1 MEEIRKIQAANPS
14 EWEKVTAFLRERDLP
29 VRREYADA
37 CFGAFI
43 GGRLVGTVILSGSV
57 VRNTAVDPEMRHK
70 GIVEKLFTAVI
81 EEARERGIFYLQLFT
96 KSQNA
101 EAFSGAGF
109 RLVENVPPYACLLE
123 FGSCSPQKWIR
134 RICAGGVNPNARSSA
149 VIVNANPF
157 TLGHKALIE
166 LAARDAEQCIVFV
179 VEENQSVFP
188 FDVRLALVRA
198 GTADLPNVRV
208 VPSGPYIISAGT
220 FPSYF
225 LKKNERLP
233 AQTHL
238 DGTIFAHLLAPGFG
252 ITKRFVGT
260 EPTDP
265 VTRAYNEALKD
276 VFKKYALELVE
287 VPRIE
292 DGVGAISASRVRAA
306 WTAEWTRLRSGCPHR
321 PSPISSLLKGPHCVK
336 RSAGRRH
343 EHGDALLFARR
354 PSDGAPCR
362 LSRRE
367 GSARRAPE
375 GLFAASRRRDG
386 GSACAQYSR
395 PNQGFRAAAAA
406 AGKRHV

>member
-1 MEEIRKIQAANPS
+1 M
-14 EWEKVTAFLRERDLP
+14 
-29 VRREYADA
+29 
-37 CFGAFI
+37 
-43 GGRLVGTVILSGSV
+43 
-57 VRNTAVDPEMRHK
+57 
-70 GIVEKLFTAVI
+70 
-81 EEARERGIFYLQLFT
+81 
-96 KSQNA
+96 
-101 EAFSGAGF
+101 
-109 RLVENVPPYACLLE
+109 
-123 FGSCSPQKWIR
+123 
-134 RICAGGVNPNARSSA
+134 NPNARSSA

-265 VTRAYNEALKD
+265 VTRAYNEALRD
-276 VFKKYALELVE
+276 VFKKYALDLVE

-292 DGVGAISASRVRAA
+292 DGIGAISASRVRAA
-306 WTAEWTRLRSGCPHR
+306 WTAGRMDEVEEWVPASTLSYLK
-321 PSPISSLLKGPHCVK
+321 SPEGT
-336 RSAGRRH
+336 
-343 EHGDALLFARR
+343 ALCEAL
-354 PSDGAPCR
+354 
-362 LSRRE
+362 RRE
-367 GSARRAPE
+367 A
-375 GLFAASRRRDG
+375 L
-386 GSACAQYSR
+386 
-395 PNQGFRAAAAA
+395 
-406 AGKRHV
+406 

>member
-1 MEEIRKIQAANPS
+1 M
-14 EWEKVTAFLRERDLP
+14 
-29 VRREYADA
+29 
-37 CFGAFI
+37 
-43 GGRLVGTVILSGSV
+43 
-57 VRNTAVDPEMRHK
+57 
-70 GIVEKLFTAVI
+70 
-81 EEARERGIFYLQLFT
+81 
-96 KSQNA
+96 
-101 EAFSGAGF
+101 
-109 RLVENVPPYACLLE
+109 
-123 FGSCSPQKWIR
+123 IR

-166 LAARDAEQCIVFV
+166 LAARDAEQCIVLV

-260 EPTDP
+260 ETTDP

-292 DGVGAISASRVRAA
+292 DGIGAISASRVRAA
-306 WTAEWTRLRSGCPHR
+306 WTAGRMDEVEEWVPASTLAYLK
-321 PSPISSLLKGPHCVK
+321 SPEGT
-336 RSAGRRH
+336 
-343 EHGDALLFARR
+343 ALCEAL
-354 PSDGAPCR
+354 
-362 LSRRE
+362 RRE
-367 GSARRAPE
+367 
-375 GLFAASRRRDG
+375 AS
-386 GSACAQYSR
+386 
-395 PNQGFRAAAAA
+395 
-406 AGKRHV
+406 

>member
-1 MEEIRKIQAANPS
+1 M
-14 EWEKVTAFLRERDLP
+14 
-29 VRREYADA
+29 RREYADA

-43 GGRLVGTVILSGSV
+43 GGRLVGTVILSGGV

-101 EAFSGAGF
+101 QAFSGAGF

-208 VPSGPYIISAGT
+208 VPSGPYIIFCRDLSLL
-220 FPSYF
+220 FP
-225 LKKNERLP
+225 KE
-233 AQTHL
+233 
-238 DGTIFAHLLAPGFG
+238 
-252 ITKRFVGT
+252 
-260 EPTDP
+260 E
-265 VTRAYNEALKD
+265 
-276 VFKKYALELVE
+276 
-287 VPRIE
+287 
-292 DGVGAISASRVRAA
+292 RAA
-306 WTAEWTRLRSGCPHR
+306 
-321 PSPISSLLKGPHCVK
+321 
-336 RSAGRRH
+336 AG
-343 EHGDALLFARR
+343 
-354 PSDGAPCR
+354 SN
-362 LSRRE
+362 
-367 GSARRAPE
+367 
-375 GLFAASRRRDG
+375 ASRRNHLCA
-386 GSACAQYSR
+386 SACA
-395 PNQGFRAAAAA
+395 GV
-406 AGKRHV
+406 RHHQPLRRDGADGSGHPRI

>member
-306 WTAEWTRLRSGCPHR
+306 WTAGRMDEVEEWVPAPTLAYLK
-321 PSPISSLLKGPHCVK
+321 SPEGT
-336 RSAGRRH
+336 
-343 EHGDALLFARR
+343 ALCEAL
-354 PSDGAPCR
+354 
-362 LSRRE
+362 RRE
-367 GSARRAPE
+367 VS
-375 GLFAASRRRDG
+375 
-386 GSACAQYSR
+386 
-395 PNQGFRAAAAA
+395 
-406 AGKRHV
+406 

>member
-1 MEEIRKIQAANPS
+1 MEEIRKIQTANPS

-188 FDVRLALVRA
+188 FDVRLALVSA

-306 WTAEWTRLRSGCPHR
+306 WTAEWTRLRSGCPR
-321 PSPISSLLKGPHCVK
+321 RRLPISSLPKGLRFVK
-336 RSAGRRH
+336 RSAGRRY
-343 EHGDALLFARR
+343 ERGEALLFARR

-367 GSARRAPE
+367 GGARRAPG
-375 GLFAASRRRDG
+375 GLCAASRRRYG
-386 GSACAQYSR
+386 SSACAQYPR
-395 PNQGFRAAAAA
+395 PNQGFCAAAAA
-406 AGKRHV
+406 ARERHV